1 MQTAVIYN
9 HETVQL
15 DGESFEGCE
24 FRTCRMIY
32 NGGPVPHFRDCQFA
46 DCDWRFED
54 AAGRT
59 LAFMQLVWGVG
70 GKASVQALIKI
81 ITASGGR

>member
-9 HETVQL
+9 HETVYL
-15 DGESFEGCE
+15 DGETFEGCE

-32 NGGPVPHFRDCQFA
+32 AGGDVPSFRDCQFA
-46 DCDWRFED
+46 DCDWRFDD

-59 LAFMQLVWGVG
+59 LSFMQQVWSAG
-70 GKASVQALIKI
+70 GKAQIQALIKT
-81 ITASGGR
+81 ITGGGGR

>member
-9 HETVQL
+9 HETVLL

-24 FRTCRMIY
+24 FRACRMIY
-32 NGGPVPHFRDCQFA
+32 AGGAVPHFRDCQFA
-46 DCDWRFED
+46 DCDWRLDD

-59 LAFMQLVWGVG
+59 LAFMQLLWSVG
-70 GKASVQALIKI
+70 GKAPVQGLIKT
-81 ITASGGR
+81 ITGGGGR